1 MQRIDT
7 EKLTIKEGNCF
18 APLPEEGDYYKENLL
33 YCGNCNT
40 PRQAIHEPFG
50 TVSVQCRCREDA
62 EARDERRRKRDA
74 LAERIADKSLIRH
87 CFADDDRRYDL
98 HAVYA
103 YAEEWED
110 RFAKNRG
117 LILTGDVGVG
127 KTFAASC
134 LVNALLDK
142 GVSANIFSLGELT
155 DVFGSYYTSEE
166 TKESYR
172 SKIRHAKLIAI
183 DEFDLAQ
190 KSDHVLGICFEIIDM
205 RYRTDM
211 PILITTNT
219 MPKAIVTERSMIKR
233 KIYDRIR
240 TCEVAVIEGQSRRR

>member
-7 EKLTIKEGNCF
+7 AKLTIKQENYY
-18 APLPEEGDYYKENLL
+18 APLPEEGDYYKQSLL
-33 YCGNCNT
+33 YCGKCNT

-50 TVSVQCRCREDA
+50 TVPVQCRCREEA
-62 EARDERRRKRDA
+62 ETQNERRRKRDA
-74 LAERIADKSLIRH
+74 LAERIADKSLLRH
-87 CFADDDRRYDL
+87 CFADDDKHYDL
-98 HAVYA
+98 RAVYA
-103 YAEEWED
+103 YAEEWEE
-110 RFAKNRG
+110 RFAKNKG

-155 DVFGSYYTSEE
+155 DVFSSYYTSEE

-172 SKIRHAKLIAI
+172 NKIRRAKLIAI
-183 DEFDLAQ
+183 DEFDLSQ

-211 PILITTNT
+211 PMLITTNT
-219 MPKAIVTERSMIKR
+219 MPKEIVSERSLIKR